1 MIAVTD
7 KDFDEVVLDAAWPVV
22 VDFWAKWCGPCGPV
36 KATLE
41 GLEKAYAGRVLFV
54 GVDIEEAPE
63 VADDYGIRSIP
74 YILGVKDGEVVSEL
88 QGAQDQRTLSSFIE
102 ELLQDDTGV

>member
-7 KDFDEVVLDAAWPVV
+7 EDFDEVVLDAAWPVV
-22 VDFWAKWCGPCGPV
+22 VDFWARWCGPCRPV

-54 GVDIEEAPE
+54 GVDIEEAP
-63 VADDYGIRSIP
+63 DDYDIRSIP
-74 YILGVKDGEVVSEL
+74 YILGIKDGEVVSEL
-88 QGAQDQRTLSSFIE
+88 HGAQDQSTLSSFIE
-102 ELLQDDTGV
+102 ELLQDDAGV